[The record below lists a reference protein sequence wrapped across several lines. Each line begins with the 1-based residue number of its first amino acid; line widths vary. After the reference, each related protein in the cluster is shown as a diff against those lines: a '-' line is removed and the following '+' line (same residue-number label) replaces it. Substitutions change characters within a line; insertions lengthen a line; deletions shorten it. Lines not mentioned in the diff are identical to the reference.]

1 MRFLRAILVHW
12 GIQARHAGLRGLPCA
27 AGLLVAVLV
36 CWQLC
41 GLGVVA
47 VVAAPQGGVPAATWQ
62 DNDRNHRRSPNQI
75 VTQLRTPQAQVGLT
89 PQAQAGLTPQAQAGL
104 TPQAQAG
111 QAQAGQATQ
120 PQAGQM
126 PLAAGAQDQRAAKTR
141 NMLAAG
147 EAPTT
152 QDGQLNMLGAE
163 DWRLKILSAAV
174 TNSEMVLLGDIAIPL
189 GQISS
194 DVWGQL
200 RSQPL
205 WPAPPEQGKPLQ
217 INNSRLAQALRQALG
232 KDVAGRCILPGSL
245 VIQRGGLVFHEEDL
259 RSYVVKSLTPQ
270 LAAMPGEVE
279 LSDFRLPDYI
289 FLAHSQQRVQLEPGK
304 LTPGRVPLRF
314 AVQEVDGNVL
324 RRISGTVNLTLWI
337 TAPAASR
344 AMNKGEALAAE
355 SVTFMKVNASQ
366 LRDLPWD
373 GRGGPWQLNRAL
385 NTGEPILQSDLVSQL
400 MVKRGDV
407 VNLIYRRGNLRSA
420 TQAQALADGEP
431 GATIAVRNL
440 QTKKQVYAIV
450 KDGTTVEIH

>member
-1 MRFLRAILVHW
+1 MRFLQVIWAMRDGQVLPLRAL
-12 GIQARHAGLRGLPCA
+12 LA
-27 AGLLVAVLV
+27 AALV
-36 CWQLC
+36 CCLW
-41 GLGVVA
+41 A
-47 VVAAPQGGVPAATWQ
+47 TATVAAPQGGVPSATWQ

-75 VTQLRTPQAQVGLT
+75 VTQLRTPQAQ
-89 PQAQAGLTPQAQAGL
+89 
-104 TPQAQAG
+104 
-111 QAQAGQATQ
+111 
-120 PQAGQM
+120 AGQM
-126 PLAAGAQDQRAAKTR
+126 PLADDAQDQRAAKAR
-141 NMLAAG
+141 NQLAAG
-147 EAPTT
+147 EAPVA
-152 QDGQLNMLGAE
+152 QDGQLNMLGPD

-174 TNSEMVLLGDIAIPL
+174 TNSDMVLLGDIAVPL
-189 GQISS
+189 GQMGQ
-194 DVWGQL
+194 DTWAQL
-200 RSQPL
+200 RTQQL
-205 WPAPPEQGKPLQ
+205 WPAPPEEGKPLQ
-217 INNSRLAQALRQALG
+217 ISHSRLSQALRQALG
-232 KDVAGRCILPGSL
+232 KDVAGRCILPSSL

-270 LAAMPGEVE
+270 LSAMPGQVE

-289 FLAHSQQRVQLEPGK
+289 FLAHAQQRVQLEPGK
-304 LTPGRVPLRF
+304 LSPGRVPLRF

-344 AMNKGEALAAE
+344 PMNKGEALAAE

-373 GRGGPWQLNRAL
+373 GRGGPWQVNRAL

-400 MVKRGDV
+400 MVRRGDV
-407 VNLIYRRGNLRSA
+407 VNLIYIKGNLRIA

-450 KDGTTVEIH
+450 KDGSTVEIH

>member
-1 MRFLRAILVHW
+1 MRFLRAILAHW
-12 GIQARHAGLRGLPCA
+12 GIQARHAGLRGLPCVA
-27 AGLLVAVLV
+27 VYLVAVLV

-41 GLGVVA
+41 GPGVVA
-47 VVAAPQGGVPAATWQ
+47 VVAAPQGGVPTATWQ

-89 PQAQAGLTPQAQAGL
+89 PHT
-104 TPQAQAG
+104 
-111 QAQAGQATQ
+111 
-120 PQAGQM
+120 QAGQM
-126 PLAAGAQDQRAAKTR
+126 PLAAGAQDQRAAKAR

-147 EAPTT
+147 EAPTA

-189 GQISS
+189 GQMSS

-200 RSQPL
+200 RAQPL

-217 INNSRLAQALRQALG
+217 INHSRLAQALRQALG
-232 KDVAGRCILPGSL
+232 KEVAGRCILPGSL

-373 GRGGPWQLNRAL
+373 GRGGPWQINRAL

-407 VNLIYRRGNLRSA
+407 VNLIYLRGNLRIA

>member
-1 MRFLRAILVHW
+1 MRFLRAILAHW
-12 GIQARHAGLRGLPCA
+12 GIAARLASLRGLPRA
-27 AGLLVAVLV
+27 AGALVAVLV
-36 CWQLC
+36 CWQVC
-41 GLGVVA
+41 GLGVAA
-47 VVAAPQGGVPAATWQ
+47 VFAAPQGGVPAATWQ

-89 PQAQAGLTPQAQAGL
+89 PQAQQP
-104 TPQAQAG
+104 

-147 EAPTT
+147 EAPIA

-174 TNSEMVLLGDIAIPL
+174 TNSEMVLLGDIAVPL

-200 RSQPL
+200 RAQPL
-205 WPAPPEQGKPLQ
+205 WPAPPEEGKPLQ

-232 KDVAGRCILPGSL
+232 KEMAGRCILPSSL

-259 RSYVVKSLTPQ
+259 RTYVVKSLTPQ

-344 AMNKGEALAAE
+344 AMNKGEALAAA

-385 NTGEPILQSDLVSQL
+385 NSGEPILQSDLVSQL

-407 VNLIYRRGNLRSA
+407 VNLIYTRGNLRIA

-431 GATIAVRNL
+431 GGTIAVRNL

>member
-89 PQAQAGLTPQAQAGL
+89 PQAQAGQVQTPQPQAG
-104 TPQAQAG
+104 
-111 QAQAGQATQ
+111 Q

-189 GQISS
+189 GQMSS

-200 RSQPL
+200 RTQPL

-407 VNLIYRRGNLRSA
+407 VNLIYRRGNLRIA

>member
-1 MRFLRAILVHW
+1 MRAILEHW

-89 PQAQAGLTPQAQAGL
+89 PQAQAG
-104 TPQAQAG
+104 QAQAG
-111 QAQAGQATQ
+111 QAQAGQAQ
-120 PQAGQM
+120 AGQSQAGQM

-189 GQISS
+189 GQMSS

-200 RSQPL
+200 RTQPL

-407 VNLIYRRGNLRSA
+407 VNLIYRRGNLRIA

>member
-89 PQAQAGLTPQAQAGL
+89 PQAQAG
-104 TPQAQAG
+104 

-189 GQISS
+189 GQMSS

-200 RSQPL
+200 RTQPL

-407 VNLIYRRGNLRSA
+407 VNLIYRRGNLRIA

>member
-89 PQAQAGLTPQAQAGL
+89 PQAQAGQVQTPQPQAG
-104 TPQAQAG
+104 
-111 QAQAGQATQ
+111 Q

-189 GQISS
+189 GQMSS

-200 RSQPL
+200 RTQPL

-400 MVKRGDV
+400 MVRRGDV
-407 VNLIYRRGNLRSA
+407 VNLIYIKGNLRIA

>member
-1 MRFLRAILVHW
+1 MRFLRAILAYW
-12 GIQARHAGLRGLPCA
+12 GGPARRASLRGLLCA
-27 AGLLVAVLV
+27 AGPLVAVLL

-41 GLGVVA
+41 GPGVVA
-47 VVAAPQGGVPAATWQ
+47 VVAAPQGGVTGSTWQ
-62 DNDRNHRRSPNQI
+62 DSERNHRRSPNQI
-75 VTQLRTPQAQVGLT
+75 VTQLRTPQAQVGQA
-89 PQAQAGLTPQAQAGL
+89 PQG
-104 TPQAQAG
+104 
-111 QAQAGQATQ
+111 
-120 PQAGQM
+120 QAGQM
-126 PLAAGAQDQRAAKTR
+126 PLADDAQDQRAAKTR
-141 NMLAAG
+141 NMIAAG
-147 EAPTT
+147 EAPAA
-152 QDGQLNMLGAE
+152 QDGQLNMLGPD

-174 TNSEMVLLGDIAIPL
+174 TNSDMVLLGDIAVPL
-189 GQISS
+189 GQMGQ
-194 DVWGQL
+194 DTWAQL
-200 RSQPL
+200 RVQQL
-205 WPAPPEQGKPLQ
+205 WPAPPEEGKPLQ
-217 INNSRLAQALRQALG
+217 ISHSRLSQALRQALG
-232 KDVAGRCILPGSL
+232 KDVAGRCILPSSL

-270 LAAMPGEVE
+270 LSAMPGQVE

-289 FLAHSQQRVQLEPGK
+289 FLAHAQQRVQLEPGK
-304 LTPGRVPLRF
+304 LSPGRVPLRF

-344 AMNKGEALAAE
+344 PMNKGEALAAE

-373 GRGGPWQLNRAL
+373 GRGGPWQVNRAL

-400 MVKRGDV
+400 MVRRGDV
-407 VNLIYRRGNLRSA
+407 VNLIYIKGNLRIA

-450 KDGTTVEIH
+450 KDGSTVEIH

>member
-1 MRFLRAILVHW
+1 MRFLRAILAYW
-12 GIQARHAGLRGLPCA
+12 GLPARHASLRGLLCA
-27 AGLLVAVLV
+27 AGALVAVLV

-41 GLGVVA
+41 GPGVVA
-47 VVAAPQGGVPAATWQ
+47 VIAAPQGGVTGAAWQ
-62 DNDRNHRRSPNQI
+62 DNDRSHRRSPNQI
-75 VTQLRTPQAQVGLT
+75 VTQLRTPQAQVGQT
-89 PQAQAGLTPQAQAGL
+89 PQSQAGQ

-111 QAQAGQATQ
+111 QAPQSQAGQI
-120 PQAGQM
+120 
-126 PLAAGAQDQRAAKTR
+126 PLAEGAQDQRAAKTR

-147 EAPTT
+147 EAPMA
-152 QDGQLNMLGAE
+152 QDGQLNMLGAQ

-174 TNSEMVLLGDIAIPL
+174 TNSEMVLLGDIAVPL

-200 RSQPL
+200 RTQPL
-205 WPAPPEQGKPLQ
+205 WPAPPEVGKPLQ

-232 KDVAGRCILPGSL
+232 KEVASRCILPGSL

-289 FLAHSQQRVQLEPGK
+289 FLAHAQQRVQLEPGK

-314 AVQEVDGNVL
+314 AVQEIDGNVL

-355 SVTFMKVNASQ
+355 SVTFMKINASQ

-373 GRGGPWQLNRAL
+373 GRGGPWQLNRAI

-407 VNLIYRRGNLRSA
+407 VSLIYKRGNLRIT

>member
-1 MRFLRAILVHW
+1 
-12 GIQARHAGLRGLPCA
+12 
-27 AGLLVAVLV
+27 
-36 CWQLC
+36 
-41 GLGVVA
+41 
-47 VVAAPQGGVPAATWQ
+47 
-62 DNDRNHRRSPNQI
+62 
-75 VTQLRTPQAQVGLT
+75 
-89 PQAQAGLTPQAQAGL
+89 
-104 TPQAQAG
+104 
-111 QAQAGQATQ
+111 
-120 PQAGQM
+120 
-126 PLAAGAQDQRAAKTR
+126 
-141 NMLAAG
+141 
-147 EAPTT
+147 
-152 QDGQLNMLGAE
+152 
-163 DWRLKILSAAV
+163 
-174 TNSEMVLLGDIAIPL
+174 
-189 GQISS
+189 
-194 DVWGQL
+194 
-200 RSQPL
+200 
-205 WPAPPEQGKPLQ
+205 
-217 INNSRLAQALRQALG
+217 
-232 KDVAGRCILPGSL
+232 VAGRCILPGSL

-407 VNLIYRRGNLRSA
+407 VNLIYKRGNLRIA

>member
-1 MRFLRAILVHW
+1 MQVFEREKILGVCVMRFLQVICAERDGQVLPLRAL
-12 GIQARHAGLRGLPCA
+12 LA
-27 AGLLVAVLV
+27 AALV
-36 CWQLC
+36 CCLW
-41 GLGVVA
+41 A
-47 VVAAPQGGVPAATWQ
+47 TASVAAPQGGVPSATWQ

-75 VTQLRTPQAQVGLT
+75 VTQLRTPQAQ
-89 PQAQAGLTPQAQAGL
+89 
-104 TPQAQAG
+104 
-111 QAQAGQATQ
+111 
-120 PQAGQM
+120 AGQM
-126 PLAAGAQDQRAAKTR
+126 PLADDAQDQRAAKAR
-141 NMLAAG
+141 NQLAAG
-147 EAPTT
+147 EAPVA
-152 QDGQLNMLGAE
+152 QDGQLNMLGPD

-174 TNSEMVLLGDIAIPL
+174 TNSDMVLLGDIAVPL
-189 GQISS
+189 GQMGQ
-194 DVWGQL
+194 DTWAQL
-200 RSQPL
+200 RAQQL
-205 WPAPPEQGKPLQ
+205 WPAPPEEGKPLQ
-217 INNSRLAQALRQALG
+217 ISHSRLSQALRQALG
-232 KDVAGRCILPGSL
+232 KDVAGRCILPSSL

-270 LAAMPGEVE
+270 LSAMPGQVE

-289 FLAHSQQRVQLEPGK
+289 FLAHAQQRVQLEPGK
-304 LTPGRVPLRF
+304 LSPGRVPLRF

-344 AMNKGEALAAE
+344 PMNKGEALAAE

-373 GRGGPWQLNRAL
+373 GRGGPWQVNRAL

-400 MVKRGDV
+400 MVRRGDV
-407 VNLIYRRGNLRSA
+407 VNLIYIKGNLRIA

-450 KDGTTVEIH
+450 KDGSTVEIH

>member
-1 MRFLRAILVHW
+1 MRFLRAILAHL
-12 GIQARHAGLRGLPCA
+12 GGLAQRASLRGRLCA
-27 AGLLVAVLV
+27 AGLPVAVLV

-41 GLGVVA
+41 GPGVAA
-47 VVAAPQGGVPAATWQ
+47 VVAAPQGGVPSATWQ

-75 VTQLRTPQAQVGLT
+75 VTQLRTPQVQAGQVQPGQT
-89 PQAQAGLTPQAQAGL
+89 PQAQP
-104 TPQAQAG
+104 
-111 QAQAGQATQ
+111 
-120 PQAGQM
+120 GQM
-126 PLAAGAQDQRAAKTR
+126 PLADNAQDQRAAKTR
-141 NMLAAG
+141 NMIAAG
-147 EAPTT
+147 EAPTA
-152 QDGQLNMLGAE
+152 QDGQLNMLGPD

-174 TNSEMVLLGDIAIPL
+174 TNTDMVMLGDIATPL
-189 GQISS
+189 GQIAP
-194 DVWGQL
+194 DIWGQL
-200 RSQPL
+200 RAQPL
-205 WPAPPEQGKPLQ
+205 WPAPPEEGKPLQ

-232 KDVAGRCILPGSL
+232 KEVAGRCILPSSL

-270 LAAMPGEVE
+270 LAAMPGQVE

-289 FLAHSQQRVQLEPGK
+289 FLAHAQQRVQLEPGK

-407 VNLIYRRGNLRSA
+407 VNLIYMRGNLRIA